1 MYKAAHI
8 SRFNIEYLAWR
19 LDNVVDSILPSV
31 KTHGFLSPITCI
43 EFNNERYIVDG
54 LKRYQVAKALGIAE
68 LPYIVISPDIVIV
81 DVIKELQAHNL
92 NASIMHRLRFINA
105 IQLPF
110 DLQTC
115 QSFQLPFY
123 SHLKKDV
130 SRILDLPDHA
140 QLFLH
145 QKGFSLKEIVNLLH
159 YSKDAFH
166 QLLNDDRYFQFT
178 KRTFDEALSLITAL
192 TKRHNMALNELLEKS
207 NYNDLKLNNMT
218 PQQRQKTW
226 LSQLNVDA
234 NPVLLASQQKIDA
247 LISDIQLPAQLT
259 YDRSLEHT
267 GISIHST
274 VQTHDQLNELT
285 AALATP
291 ATQQKIREVMDLI

>member
-19 LDNVVDSILPSV
+19 LDNVIDSILPSV

-54 LKRYQVAKALGIAE
+54 LKRYQVGKALGIAE
-68 LPYIVISPDIVIV
+68 LPYTVISPNIVIV

-92 NASIMHRLRFINA
+92 NASIMHRLRFINS

-166 QLLNDDRYFQFT
+166 QLLTDDRYFQFT

-274 VQTHDQLNELT
+274 VQTHDQLNELSS
-285 AALATP
+285 ALAST
-291 ATQQKIREVMDLI
+291 ANQKKIREVMDLI